1 LDLFGHGKKVAK
13 EENAEGCRANLS
25 DPGYNKM
32 ESAEKLGY
40 ALRKLEL

>member
-1 LDLFGHGKKVAK
+1 LDLFGHGKKLAK
-13 EENAEGCRANLS
+13 EENAEDCRAS
-25 DPGYNKM
+25 FCDSRYNKM